1 MPKISLDYLTNAPLI
16 FYWEAVLWAEACPPK
31 TWQKWADVLI
41 SELDFSE
48 IEDWIFEFSV
58 ASDWAA
64 AKAVVQKEI
73 DARYTN
79 LQPLLNAEDA
89 IFGYFYTDFLKDFD
103 LNQLSQRIFG
113 IISLG
118 HSDWESEI
126 DIFDVLDYQH
136 TFENS
141 RLENILIQNAAIAQQ
156 QWAYLSQIL

>member
-1 MPKISLDYLTNAPLI
+1 MPTPTLKYLQNAPLI

-31 TWQKWADVLI
+31 IWQQWADAI
-41 SELDFSE
+41 IAGLDMSE

-64 AKAVVQKEI
+64 AKTVVQKEI
-73 DARYTN
+73 DARYPN

-103 LNQLSQRIFG
+103 LNRLSQRIFG

-118 HSDWESEI
+118 HSDWESKI
-126 DIFDVLDYQH
+126 DELDVLDYQH
-136 TFENS
+136 SFENS
-141 RLENILIQNAAIAQQ
+141 RLENILIQNAAVAQE